1 MKISY
6 GITVCNELEEVKK
19 LIDFLHINKRT
30 EDEICVLLDKPKAS
44 QELIDWLYRYSSA
57 DWITL
62 KESTFQ
68 NHFAD
73 WKNELT
79 RMCKGDFIFQIDADE
94 LPSLELIEI
103 LPQILETN
111 PDNEVYL
118 VPRVNTVEG
127 LTQEHIQKWGWRV
140 NEKGWVNF
148 PDYQWRVWKNIP
160 EIKWIN
166 KVHERLDGF
175 KVYAALPLDMGFEDC
190 YLIHPKTIERQE
202 KQNNFYNTL

>member
-103 LPQILETN
+103 LPPLLETN